1 MLDSFYRAFVAEQ
14 RYLLYLDGLKVTILV
29 SVIAILIG
37 VALGTIL
44 ALMRLTAE
52 QKGKSTLLSKIAY
65 VYIDIIRGTPTL
77 TQLMIMY
84 FVILKGQNGLLV
96 GSLTFGLNSAAYV
109 AEIIRA
115 GIQAVDQGQMEGG
128 RSLGLSYVQTMKD
141 IILPQAIKN
150 ILPALGNEFIVL
162 IKETAV
168 IGNITVLDVTKAAQN
183 IGNSTYNYLMPLL
196 ITAVMYLI
204 VVIILTKLLGMFE
217 RRLRKSDR
225 R

>member
-1 MLDSFYRAFVAEQ
+1 MLDSFYTAFIEEQ
-14 RYLLYLDGLKVTILV
+14 RYLLYLDGLKMTILV
-29 SVIAILIG
+29 SVIAIIIG
-37 VALGTIL
+37 VVLGTLL

-84 FVILKGQNGLLV
+84 FVILKGQSGLLV

-150 ILPALGNEFIVL
+150 ILPALGNELITLLKDTSIV
-162 IKETAV
+162 TV
-168 IGNITVLDVTKAAQN
+168 IGLRDLTKAAQLVQ
-183 IGNSTYNYLMPLL
+183 GKTYQAFMPYVGIAVLYLAMVMILSGLMGLL
-196 ITAVMYLI
+196 
-204 VVIILTKLLGMFE
+204 E
-217 RRLRKSDR
+217 RRMRASD
-225 R
+225 